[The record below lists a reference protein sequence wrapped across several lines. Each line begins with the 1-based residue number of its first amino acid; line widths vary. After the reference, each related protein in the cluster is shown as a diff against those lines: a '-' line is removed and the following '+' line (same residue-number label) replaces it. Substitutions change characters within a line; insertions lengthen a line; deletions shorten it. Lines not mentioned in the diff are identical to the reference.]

1 MPDCNITYKPIE
13 DLSGSE
19 TADDFVKNLIS
30 ELEQPL
36 YGSLN
41 YFNFKSFPAC
51 NLSYKQTYNPSDNTI
66 IAGCANVIDDSEC
79 STPDNQKKIQN
90 TLVDLQT
97 AIDTQIDNFINN
109 KITNLMN
116 NDTGDSED
124 NKTKQYLIDTISNI
138 NDTQYIGGNENNY
151 LKYKKSISHHRRY
164 VWRERVFFAVQ
175 IIVFFLFFIL
185 MASTLKK
192 TDTTLNSIKN
202 NTSQSSSS
210 IKSKSSS
217 MYNNLKGN
225 IDSKK
230 QYLEQKIPKA
240 VPTTTLNSTKK
251 NTSKPANNS
260 SNNSSKT
267 ANNSKSANNSSKTA
281 NNSKSANN
289 SSKT

>member
-1 MPDCNITYKPIE
+1 MSCDITDFNTKVGNIIGTLTTTTTTTTTTAE
-13 DLSGSE
+13 EFVDDLIKILDNN
-19 TADDFVKNLIS
+19 TLND
-30 ELEQPL
+30 
-36 YGSLN
+36 SLT

-66 IAGCANVIDDSEC
+66 IAGCANVIDNYKC
-79 STPDNQKKIQN
+79 SDPTNQKIIQN
-90 TLVDLQT
+90 KLVDLQT

-116 NDTGDSED
+116 KSDDD
-124 NKTKQYLIDTISNI
+124 DVNKTKQYLLDTISNI

-240 VPTTTLNSTKK
+240 VPTTTLKSTKK

-267 ANNSKSANNSSKTA
+267 ANNSKSANNSSKT
-281 NNSKSANN
+281 
-289 SSKT
+289 